1 MGTGTKIFYSAL
13 ALIFACCA
21 WWFVTSAAY
30 EATGITISK
39 RVLIS
44 AFFVLMTAGM
54 IAMVRSI
61 DQLPPSDAEEHDPPR
76 E

>member
-1 MGTGTKIFYSAL
+1 
-13 ALIFACCA
+13 
-21 WWFVTSAAY
+21 
-30 EATGITISK
+30 
-39 RVLIS
+39 VLIS